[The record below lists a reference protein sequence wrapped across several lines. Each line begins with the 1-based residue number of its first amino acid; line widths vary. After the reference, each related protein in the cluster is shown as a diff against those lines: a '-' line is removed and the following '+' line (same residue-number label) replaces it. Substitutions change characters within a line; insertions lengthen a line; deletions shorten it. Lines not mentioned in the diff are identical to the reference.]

1 MCFCSIYILLQ
12 VSDSPTFNT
21 HFSENHPWRAALFLE
36 TWKTQVSGE
45 EPHQGVHVQ
54 AAMVDPVANL
64 ITKDIPTPWRKSWE
78 MGETWGWMSQ
88 EAWRCIVDICF
99 FSDSTYCANLF
110 VYISK
115 WFQTWTSTWTF
126 WMMGDRWICI
136 NMYPP
141 FVDLLPRHI
150 NQISTEKHHV
160 SPASKFMSCRIWW
173 LRIFEI

>member
-1 MCFCSIYILLQ
+1 MCFLQ
-12 VSDSPTFNT
+12 YLHLTSGIR
-21 HFSENHPWRAALFLE
+21 FSNFQHSFLRKPSMTCCLVFRDLENSGLRWRASPGCACA
-36 TWKTQVSGE
+36 SGHGGSSSQ
-45 EPHQGVHVQ
+45 PDHQRHS
-54 AAMVDPVANL
+54 DPLAKKL
-64 ITKDIPTPWRKSWE
+64 GD
-78 MGETWGWMSQ
+78 GWDLGMDESGSLKVY
-88 EAWRCIVDICF
+88 RGYMF
-99 FSDSTYCANLF
+99 FSDSTYCVNLF

>member
-1 MCFCSIYILLQ
+1 MVLSTYVFCDSICTEMTNFWLLCMYTGNKYTTQLDITYSMCFCSIYILLQ
-12 VSDSPTFNT
+12 VSDSPTFST

-99 FSDSTYCANLF
+99 FQILHIVSICLF
-110 VYISK
+110 ISLND
-115 WFQTWTSTWTF
+115 FRL
-126 WMMGDRWICI
+126 GH
-136 NMYPP
+136 
-141 FVDLLPRHI
+141 RH
-150 NQISTEKHHV
+150 EL
-160 SPASKFMSCRIWW
+160 FGWW
-173 LRIFEI
+173 GTDGSA